1 MDNRAVNVARTQDR
15 LWHDISIPVE
25 TVQLRKEVRLA
36 VEERVAPYARD
47 IGQREESAD
56 SFPWKAF
63 RGLADAGVFGL
74 PFGADFGRGLEYP
87 FLGTCT
93 ATEEIAYHSSSMAG
107 VYDGQCILVPKAL
120 SFANDELRAR
130 LVPGLIS
137 GELVF
142 AFATTEPDASSDLSV
157 ESMQTTAQVT
167 PDGFVVNGR
176 KRWITNS
183 PVADWVTVLCRSG
196 SGMTMLAVDLKHSP
210 GVRIGTPDL
219 KMGHR
224 GQLTADIVFDDVAV
238 PAANVLGQP
247 GNGLSVALAT
257 LTYGRIGIAAAGAGV
272 AQAALDLAV
281 DRLRTRKVFGK
292 PLGAMQHWQYRLAE
306 RATEVECARSLYQ
319 KAALRVDAGERVAE
333 PEASMAK
340 VFATRLA
347 GDLARDAIQVY
358 GGYGF
363 ARQVSETGETY
374 RLEEL
379 YRDAK
384 ILEIFE
390 GANEVLQWVIA
401 RQLIGRDI
409 TG

>member
-1 MDNRAVNVARTQDR
+1 MQDR
-15 LWHDISIPVE
+15 MWHDVGVPPE
-25 TVQLRKEVRLA
+25 TVALRHEVRLA
-36 VEERVAPYARD
+36 VHERVAPFAAE
-47 IGQREESAD
+47 ISQREETTD
-56 SFPWKAF
+56 SFPWQAF
-63 RGLADAGVFGL
+63 RGLAEAGVFAI
-74 PFGADFGRGLEYP
+74 PFGPEFGRGLDYP

-120 SFANDELRAR
+120 SYASEQLRAA
-130 LVPGLIS
+130 LIPGLIS
-137 GELVF
+137 GDLVF

-157 ESMQTTAQVT
+157 EAMQTVAEETGE
-167 PDGFVVNGR
+167 GFVVNGR

-196 SGMTMLAVDLKHSP
+196 SGMTMLAVDLKNRA
-210 GVRIGTPDL
+210 GIRIGSPDL

-224 GQLTADIVFDDVAV
+224 GQLTADIVFDDVVV
-238 PAANVLGQP
+238 PRAHVLGEP
-247 GNGLSVALAT
+247 GSGLSVALAT
-257 LTYGRIGIAAAGAGV
+257 LTYGRIGIAAAGVGV

-281 DRLRTRKVFGK
+281 ERMRTRHVFGK

-306 RATEVECARSLYQ
+306 RATELECARLLYQ
-319 KAALRVDAGERVAE
+319 KAALRVDAGDRAAE

-340 VFATRLA
+340 TFATRLA
-347 GDLARDAIQVY
+347 ADMARDAIQVY

-363 ARQVSETGETY
+363 ARQVSETGETF

-401 RQLIGRDI
+401 RQLIGRDV